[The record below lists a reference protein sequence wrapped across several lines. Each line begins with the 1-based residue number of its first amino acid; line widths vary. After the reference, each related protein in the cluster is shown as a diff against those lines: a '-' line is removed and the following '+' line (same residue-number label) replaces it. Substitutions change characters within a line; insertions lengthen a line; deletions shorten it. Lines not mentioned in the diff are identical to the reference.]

1 MDMQKI
7 RAVVFDLDGTLLD
20 TLQDIGAGANV
31 ALHRSGFP
39 EHERAAY
46 RRYVG
51 HGIRTLFE
59 QALPAGQNTA
69 DIIDR
74 VLADYQGYYPEHCTV
89 HTVFFPGVEQMIA
102 KLHAAGYTLGV
113 LSNKTERTTLK
124 IIDHFFPDKP
134 FSLIWGNNGTRPL
147 KPATDAGYLLL
158 EELKLTPE
166 QVLYIGDGD
175 TDMEFASKMGFFAL
189 GVTWGYR
196 DRDELIAAGADKLA
210 DSTAEI
216 EALLKL

>member
-1 MDMQKI
+1 MQKI

-20 TLQDIGAGANV
+20 TLQDIGAGANM

-39 EHERAAY
+39 EHARAEY
-46 RRYVG
+46 RRFVG

-59 QALPAGQNTA
+59 QALPAGQNTP
-69 DIIDR
+69 DVIDR
-74 VLADYQGYYPEHCTV
+74 VLSDYQGYYPEHCTV

-124 IIDHFFPDKP
+124 IIDHFFPSKP
-134 FSLIWGNNGTRPL
+134 FSLIWGNNGMRPL

-158 EELKLTPE
+158 NELGLTPE

-175 TDMEFASKMGFFAL
+175 TDMEFAAKMGFFAL

-196 DRDELIAAGADKLA
+196 DREELLAAGADMLA
-210 DSTAEI
+210 DSTQEI